1 IVEWICRHRQ
11 RISKFCS
18 LGWERFYAFVLGRNN
33 NVSLSVVARSN
44 YEQVKTHGLNIESEN
59 HGNHKVNIDQV
70 YKSPDEITSPFDYIV
85 CTHKAVNPGKVPPL
99 LESAVDD
106 RTTFVIIQ
114 NGVGNEEPF
123 RTTFPNNTIISC
135 VTWVGATQ
143 TSPGL
148 IKHTKSED
156 MQMGLFPTPSISPDL
171 EQERLNTFA
180 SLLKTGKT
188 VFQVEKD
195 IQIKRWEKVTWNA
208 AWNSITTLTDVNT
221 QDWLKSSPQAM
232 TITKRL
238 MHEVIDIA
246 NQCNVPLDRKLAD
259 DLVDKILA
267 MPGIYSSM
275 HTDMKAGRP
284 LEVDVILGYP
294 IKKAQEFGL
303 DVPVLSTIY
312 ALTTA
317 VNGRLTKL

>member
-1 IVEWICRHRQ
+1 MAESGEDIRVLL
-11 RISKFCS
+11 FG
-18 LGWERFYAFVLGRNN
+18 LGAIGGFYAFVLGRNK

-44 YEQVKTHGLNIESEN
+44 YEQVKSHGLSVQSEN
-59 HGNHKVNIDQV
+59 HGNHKVNIDQI
-70 YKSPDEITSPFDYIV
+70 YKVPDEITTPFDYII

-99 LESAVDD
+99 LRSAVGDQ
-106 RTTFVIIQ
+106 TTFVIIQ

-123 RTTFPNNTIISC
+123 RSIFPNNTIISC

-143 TSPGL
+143 ISPGV

-156 MQMGLFPTPSISPDL
+156 MQMGLLPNSNIAKEL
-171 EQERLNTFA
+171 EQSRLDTLA
-180 SLLKTGKT
+180 TLLKAGGT
-188 VFQVEKD
+188 VFQVEND

-232 TITKRL
+232 ATTKRL
-238 MHEVIDIA
+238 MHEVIDVA
-246 NQCNVPLDRKLAD
+246 NRCNVPIEHKLAD
-259 DLVDKILA
+259 DLVSKILA
-267 MPGIYSSM
+267 MPGIFSSM
-275 HTDMKAGRP
+275 HTDMKEGRP

-294 IKKAQEFGL
+294 IKKATDFGM

-317 VNGRLTKL
+317 VNGRLSKL

>member
-1 IVEWICRHRQ
+1 MSTSEKEIKVLL
-11 RISKFCS
+11 FG
-18 LGWERFYAFVLGRNN
+18 LGAIGGFYVFVLGRNE

-44 YEQVKTHGLNIESEN
+44 YQQVKEHGLRIESQN
-59 HGNHKVNIDQV
+59 HGDHKVNIDQV
-70 YKSPDEITSPFDYIV
+70 YKSPDEITSAFDYIV
-85 CTHKAVNPGKVPPL
+85 CTHKAVNPSKVPPIL
-99 LESAVDD
+99 KPATNDN
-106 RTTFVIIQ
+106 TTFVIIQ

-156 MQMGLFPTPSISPDL
+156 MQMGLFPNPKLNSDL
-171 EQERLNTFA
+171 EQQRLNTFA
-180 SLLKTGKT
+180 TLLATGQT
-188 VFQVEKD
+188 IFQVEKD
-195 IQIKRWEKVTWNA
+195 IQIKRWEKVVWNA

-221 QDWLKSSPQAM
+221 QDWLASSPEA
-232 TITKRL
+232 IPVTKHL

-246 NQCNVPLDRKLAD
+246 IRCKVPLDHSLAD
-259 DLVDKILA
+259 GLVGKISA
-267 MPGIYSSM
+267 MPGIFSSM
-275 HTDMKAGRP
+275 HTDMKEGRG

-294 IKKAQEFGL
+294 MRLAKEL
-303 DVPVLSTIY
+303 EMNVPVLSTIY

-317 VNGRLTKL
+317 VNGRLNKL